1 MYCLSKHKGLDC
13 VPQQSFV
20 FKWTDIRTLL
30 KDAETLSLFDVV
42 NEEDIGLEMQKHS
55 H

>member
-20 FKWTDIRTLL
+20 FKWTDIRTLS
-30 KDAETLSLFDVV
+30 KDAETLSLFV